1 MKIKESKEFERDKKS
16 LKSRGKNQKKESKMK
31 IKESKKSDGEGEVEK
46 IVGATTQAKPGELHF
61 LVKVSGE
68 EDIPDNSCVFGQF

>member
-31 IKESKKSDGEGEVEK
+31 IKESKKSDGERRVLR
-46 IVGATTQAKPGELHF
+46 IVGATTKPGELHF

>member
-1 MKIKESKEFERDKKS
+1 
-16 LKSRGKNQKKESKMK
+16 MK

-68 EDIPDNSCVFGQF
+68 EDIHDNSGDLIQF

>member
-1 MKIKESKEFERDKKS
+1 MKI
-16 LKSRGKNQKKESKMK
+16 KESKMK
-31 IKESKKSDGEGEVEK
+31 IKESKKSDEEGQVEK

-68 EDIPDNSCVFGQF
+68 EDIHDNSGDLIQF